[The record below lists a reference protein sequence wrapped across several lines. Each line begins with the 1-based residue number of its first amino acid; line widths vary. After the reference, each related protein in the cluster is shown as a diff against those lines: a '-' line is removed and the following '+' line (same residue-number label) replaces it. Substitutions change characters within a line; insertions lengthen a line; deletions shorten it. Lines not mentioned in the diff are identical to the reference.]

1 MLLDGLRVVEK
12 EVDFIGMVIL
22 DIFVLLFVESI
33 ELLFNFFFVLLL
45 LLYVRCNE
53 FWLFV
58 LDLRFIYRYLL
69 FEFFVSLFII

>member
-22 DIFVLLFVESI
+22 DIFVLLFVELI

-58 LDLRFIYRYLL
+58 LDLRFIYGYLL